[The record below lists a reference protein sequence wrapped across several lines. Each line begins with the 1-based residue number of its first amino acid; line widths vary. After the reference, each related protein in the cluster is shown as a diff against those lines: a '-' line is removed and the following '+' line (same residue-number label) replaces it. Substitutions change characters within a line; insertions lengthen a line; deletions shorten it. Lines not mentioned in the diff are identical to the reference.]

1 MIPHCSNFVIY
12 LWFSCVLINIS
23 IAQQYPRPRRLCVN
37 RKNPSQY
44 YPCALNYIGIKSWSI
59 YQCPDQL
66 LFDETLQKCYAK
78 ATPLS
83 RRLDQRTLLSS
94 LDNSLYE
101 QINNL
106 LRSNSIFQEE
116 EQTTTIKPFWNDRSM
131 NNGGVFWANGYPL
144 MRLNNQPLFQS
155 TPSLNSRLSYFS
167 QQYPYPAP
175 VSEGKY
181 YCFLHKHNF
190 DGLEVDWEYP
200 GIRGGQPDDKYY
212 LTLFFQD
219 FKEAALAQ
227 SIITNQPRLLIAAA
241 VAASEDIISN
251 AYEIDKIAKRK
262 KYKLIRDFH
271 GAWQNHTGLNAPL
284 YRRYDETADEAMFN
298 QDFGMSIWLKNG
310 APAHKLVLGIPL
322 FSRTFLLARADDHD
336 LRSPTIGN
344 GTEGPYTRSAGFL
357 SYFEACVFQM
367 DPQWKKR
374 AVPDG
379 SESGYM
385 YKDRDWISY
394 DTLENVK
401 KRAAYVVA
409 NHFGGLF
416 AWSLDMDD
424 FNGAFCNN
432 GTYPFIKNSLSLLPT
447 HLSSYL

>member
-175 VSEGKY
+175 VSEDY
-181 YCFLHKHNF
+181 
-190 DGLEVDWEYP
+190 
-200 GIRGGQPDDKYY
+200 
-212 LTLFFQD
+212 
-219 FKEAALAQ
+219 
-227 SIITNQPRLLIAAA
+227 S
-241 VAASEDIISN
+241 S
-251 AYEIDKIAKRK
+251 
-262 KYKLIRDFH
+262 DFH